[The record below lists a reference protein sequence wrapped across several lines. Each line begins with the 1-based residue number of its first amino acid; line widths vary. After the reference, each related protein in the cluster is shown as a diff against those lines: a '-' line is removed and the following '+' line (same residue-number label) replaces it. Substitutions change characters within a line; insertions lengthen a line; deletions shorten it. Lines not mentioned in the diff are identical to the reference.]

1 MSPRQT
7 AGTLSACHRAPSVP
21 RATCQLRDRGSR
33 EEESKFVPWQ
43 RWGWVCVLQ
52 PALSSSLSF
61 LSSLFRCRS
70 YKDGEITAAVLGEFK
85 LKTCRG
91 IKHRGD
97 FVSIGS
103 VRNCWGGVES
113 SRYFSAH
120 KEIIFPI
127 ETVLNRRKRPFTN
140 KMFPYIVWKSSPP
153 HERRGPP
160 IPSDAASRQPAR
172 SQPATSSA
180 LS

>member
-61 LSSLFRCRS
+61 LSPLFCCRS
-70 YKDGEITAAVLGEFK
+70 YKDGEITATVLGKFK

-103 VRNCWGGVES
+103 VRNCWGGGLKAVGIFQHIKRLFFQQRLYSTEERDHS
-113 SRYFSAH
+113 QIKCSLTLRGRAH
-120 KEIIFPI
+120 PPTKEGD
-127 ETVLNRRKRPFTN
+127 
-140 KMFPYIVWKSSPP
+140 P
-153 HERRGPP
+153 HP
-160 IPSDAASRQPAR
+160 Q
-172 SQPATSSA
+172 
-180 LS
+180 